1 MIIPFVPR
9 ELVDSLDRVYP
20 ACHPDINDR
29 KRSIW
34 LKAGQ
39 RSVVEMLKE
48 WLKAQDETLADA
60 PKGRLPNVLVQPT
73 LYPEGAG
80 DGYPGPGSS
89 TAARTQ
95 GSAGNRLGSDT

>member
-1 MIIPFVPR
+1 MNLPFVPR

-20 ACHPDINDR
+20 ARHPAINDTDR
-29 KRSIW
+29 MIW
-34 LKAGQ
+34 FKAGQ
-39 RSVVEMLKE
+39 RAVVETLQE

-60 PKGRLPNVLVQPT
+60 PEGRLPNVLVQPANS
-73 LYPEGAG
+73 PEGAG
-80 DGYPGPGSS
+80 SGNPRTASS